1 MWCNIHSFI
10 VQYTNI
16 PHHQERQRVMQQVSV
31 LIRSEVTS
39 RVTESYWPMRGRDGD
54 NLTYQELAPT
64 TDNVIIQEKR
74 PHARLQCISLRLLDQ
89 WSYTS
94 ADAFSSSSIFHLSAV
109 NNQSFS
115 RRTQLQAFTTKERS
129 YSHEYIYT
137 FIYLETSIKSTLY
150 STAAFGGNGANG
162 SNLRHNGM

>member
-1 MWCNIHSFI
+1 MWCNN

-39 RVTESYWPMRGRDGD
+39 RVTEPHWPMRGRDGD
-54 NLTYQELAPT
+54 NLTYQEPAPT
-64 TDNVIIQEKR
+64 TDNVIIQDKR
-74 PHARLQCISLRLLDQ
+74 PHAPLQWISLRLLDQ
-89 WSYTS
+89 WKFKS

-115 RRTQLQAFTTKERS
+115 RRTQLQAWHSTPKKDLIRRNIFF
-129 YSHEYIYT
+129 YIFGDVNKLNTLFYC
-137 FIYLETSIKSTLY
+137 SIW
-150 STAAFGGNGANG
+150 
-162 SNLRHNGM
+162 R